1 MDIIPVLDIYKKK
14 VVTAVEGNRH
24 SYKPIA
30 SKLYDSTDPKE
41 IISTIKKR
49 YKPSIIYI
57 ADLDAIIDKKVNS
70 KIINDILTHFPE
82 IDFWIDTG
90 LNILELKKRYIN
102 YHPVFCTE
110 KSVGFDIYT
119 NNKKKYICSFDYKK
133 RILGNVNLPKLLKY
147 LPKKII
153 LMDLEQVGSSKYL
166 NFKMLRKYFRRSNRY
181 DFYIAG
187 GVKTTLDLYRAKSL
201 GAKGVLVSSI
211 LKKDCL
217 PRLLI
222 QKRKNQPIH

>member
-14 VVTAVEGNRH
+14 VVTAVEGNRN

-90 LNILELKKRYIN
+90 LNILKLKKRFIN

-119 NNKKKYICSFDYKK
+119 NNKYNAWHDC
-133 RILGNVNLPKLLKY
+133 KL
-147 LPKKII
+147 
-153 LMDLEQVGSSKYL
+153 S
-166 NFKMLRKYFRRSNRY
+166 
-181 DFYIAG
+181 
-187 GVKTTLDLYRAKSL
+187 
-201 GAKGVLVSSI
+201 
-211 LKKDCL
+211 
-217 PRLLI
+217 
-222 QKRKNQPIH
+222 

>member
-1 MDIIPVLDIYKKK
+1 MDIIPVLDIYKQK

-24 SYKPIA
+24 SYKPIV
-30 SKLYDSTDPKE
+30 SNLYNTTDPKQ

-57 ADLDAIIDKKVNS
+57 ADLDAIIDNKVNT
-70 KIINDILTHFPE
+70 KIINDILIHFPE
-82 IDFWIDTG
+82 INFWIDTG
-90 LNILELKKRYIN
+90 LNILKLKKRFIN
-102 YHPVFCTE
+102 YHSVFCTE
-110 KSVGFDIYT
+110 NSIGFDIDT

-133 RILGNVNLPKLLKY
+133 RILGNVNLPRLLKY

-153 LMDLEQVGSSKYL
+153 LMDLEQVGSSKYA
-166 NFKMLRKYFRRSNRY
+166 NFKMLRKFIKYSSKY
-181 DFYIAG
+181 ELYIAG
-187 GVKTTLDLYRAKSL
+187 GIKSTLDLNRAKSL

-222 QKRKNQPIH
+222 QKRKNQPIN

>member
-70 KIINDILTHFPE
+70 KIINDILTQFPE

-90 LNILELKKRYIN
+90 LNILKLKKRFIN

-119 NNKKKYICSFDYKK
+119 NNKKEYICSFDYKK

-153 LMDLEQVGSSKYL
+153 LMDLEQVGSSKYI
-166 NFKMLRKYFRRSNRY
+166 NFKMLRKYFRHSNRY
-181 DFYIAG
+181 DLYIAG
-187 GVKTTLDLYRAKSL
+187 GVKTTLDLHRAKSL

-217 PRLLI
+217 PKLLI

>member
-1 MDIIPVLDIYKKK
+1 MDIIPVLDIYKQK

-41 IISTIKKR
+41 IILTIKKR
-49 YKPSIIYI
+49 YKPNIIYI

-70 KIINDILTHFPE
+70 RILNEILLHFPE
-82 IDFWIDTG
+82 IQFWIDTG
-90 LNILELKKRYIN
+90 LSQIKLKRRFSN
-102 YHPVFCTE
+102 FHPVFCTE
-110 KSVGFDIYT
+110 NSQGFDINK
-119 NNKKKYICSFDYKK
+119 NNEKYICSFDYKK

-153 LMDLEQVGSSKYL
+153 LMDLDQVGSPKYT
-166 NFKMLRKYFRRSNRY
+166 NFRILRKYLRY
-181 DFYIAG
+181 SSKYDLYIAG
-187 GVKTTLDLYRAKSL
+187 GIKTTLDLHKAKSL

-217 PRLLI
+217 PKLLI

>member
-1 MDIIPVLDIYKKK
+1 MDIIPVLDIYKQK
-14 VVTAVEGNRH
+14 VVAAVEGNRH
-24 SYKPIA
+24 SYKPIV

-41 IISTIKKR
+41 IILTIKKR

-70 KIINDILTHFPE
+70 KILNEILIRFPDIH
-82 IDFWIDTG
+82 FWIDTG
-90 LNILELKKRYIN
+90 LYQIKLKKRFSN
-102 YHPVFCTE
+102 FHPIFCTE
-110 KSVGFDIYT
+110 NSLGFDINK
-119 NNKKKYICSFDYKK
+119 NNKKYICSFDYKK

-153 LMDLEQVGSSKYL
+153 LMDLEQVGSSKNT
-166 NFKMLRKYFRRSNRY
+166 NFRMLHKYFKYSSKY
-181 DFYIAG
+181 ELYIAG
-187 GVKTTLDLYRAKSL
+187 GIKTTLDLHKAKSL

-217 PRLLI
+217 PKFLI
-222 QKRKNQPIH
+222 QKRKNQPSV

>member
-1 MDIIPVLDIYKKK
+1 MDIIPVLDIYKQK
-14 VVTAVEGNRH
+14 VVTAVEGKRH

-41 IISTIKKR
+41 IILTIKKR

-70 KIINDILTHFPE
+70 RILNEILTHFPE
-82 IDFWIDTG
+82 IHFWIDTG
-90 LNILELKKRYIN
+90 LSQIKLKRRFSN
-102 YHPVFCTE
+102 FHPVFCTE
-110 KSVGFDIYT
+110 NSQGFDINK
-119 NNKKKYICSFDYKK
+119 NNKRYICSFDYKK
-133 RILGNVNLPKLLKY
+133 RIIGNVNLPKLLKY

-153 LMDLEQVGSSKYL
+153 LMDLDQVGSSKNTNYR
-166 NFKMLRKYFRRSNRY
+166 MLRKYLRYSSRY
-181 DFYIAG
+181 DLYIAG
-187 GVKTTLDLYRAKSL
+187 GIKTALDLNKAKSL

-217 PRLLI
+217 PKLLI

>member
-1 MDIIPVLDIYKKK
+1 MDIIPVLDIYKQK

-41 IISTIKKR
+41 IILTIKKR

-70 KIINDILTHFPE
+70 RILNEILTHFPE
-82 IDFWIDTG
+82 IHFWIDTG
-90 LNILELKKRYIN
+90 LSQIKLKRRFSN
-102 YHPVFCTE
+102 FHPVFCTE
-110 KSVGFDIYT
+110 NSQGFDINT
-119 NNKKKYICSFDYKK
+119 NNKRYICSFDYKK
-133 RILGNVNLPKLLKY
+133 RIIGNVNLPKLLKY

-153 LMDLEQVGSSKYL
+153 LMDLDQVGSSKNTNYR
-166 NFKMLRKYFRRSNRY
+166 MLRKYLRYSSRY
-181 DFYIAG
+181 DLYIAG
-187 GVKTTLDLYRAKSL
+187 GIKTALDLHKAKSL

-217 PRLLI
+217 PKLLI

>member
-1 MDIIPVLDIYKKK
+1 MDIIPVLDIYKQK
-14 VVTAVEGNRH
+14 VVAAVEGNRH
-24 SYKPIA
+24 SYKPIV

-41 IISTIKKR
+41 IILTIKKR

-70 KIINDILTHFPE
+70 KILNEILIRFPDIH
-82 IDFWIDTG
+82 FWIDTG
-90 LNILELKKRYIN
+90 LYQIKLKKRFSN
-102 YHPVFCTE
+102 FHPIFCTE
-110 KSVGFDIYT
+110 NSLGFDINK
-119 NNKKKYICSFDYKK
+119 NNKKYICSFDYKK

-153 LMDLEQVGSSKYL
+153 LMDLEQVGSTKNT
-166 NFKMLRKYFRRSNRY
+166 NFRMLRKYFKYSSKY
-181 DFYIAG
+181 ELYIAG
-187 GVKTTLDLYRAKSL
+187 GIKTTLDLHKAKSL

-217 PRLLI
+217 PKFLI
-222 QKRKNQPIH
+222 QKRKNQPSV